1 MSHESIE
8 ELKAILEKQD
18 ERMEH
23 LIWQVVGNEKLG
35 IEGLKPSM
43 KRIEKDVHEMKM
55 WRDGMWKVDLKRFM
69 TKEVVNGAT
78 KFFIY
83 GVFGGGGA
91 LGIIKLIKLIFKQ

>member
-23 LIWQVVGNEKLG
+23 LIWQVVGNETLG

-43 KRIEKDVHEMKM
+43 KRIEKDVHEMKT
-55 WRDGMWKVDLKRFM
+55 WRDGMWKLDFKRFL
-69 TKEVVNGAT
+69 TKGMITSVT
-78 KFFIY
+78 KVFIY
-83 GVFGGGGA
+83 SVVGGGGSFGMFE
-91 LGIIKLIKLIFKQ
+91 LLKLIFEK